1 MDVFAHIEQETV
13 RQYADK
19 VLASSYFRNSPR
31 QRRFLDYLVSHSLND
46 DTEHLKGYT
55 IAVEVFDKEVDF
67 DPSMDS
73 IVRVEATRVR
83 NKLRE
88 YYDNEGASDE
98 VRIHFR
104 KGSYKLDFS
113 IQAPSGEL
121 NDGESSHYPEVVT
134 SKPSL
139 VVLPFVSISA
149 DSSRDY
155 FADGITC
162 SLISL
167 LSRLSGL
174 FIISRQSSFA
184 YKDTVKTSTEIARE
198 LGVQFLLEGSIQH
211 AGDRVRVAANLV
223 TAKDSTH
230 LWSERYDRDLTDI
243 FTLQDELTQQIA
255 NALQVQLTSEEDK
268 IFGLKA
274 TGSIE
279 AHDTLLRGMA
289 TYLNYSPQTTKDAI
303 ELFYK
308 VLELDAGYVA
318 ANAWLARALSFMW
331 AMNWDRSASVLE
343 DAFYY
348 AEQALKLEPD
358 SPYANAI
365 MGWILMWRQEAQA
378 SIFYCKKAV
387 SLDPNNAEAMLFLS
401 MTLSSANQGE
411 EALVYIQEVI
421 RRTPTPVTFHEYAL
435 GNCYYT
441 LKEYKKALAA
451 YDRGIQLNANFLPNH
466 YGQIC
471 AYVHLDRYQDIAEK
485 LETNS
490 QLAQLVIHLA
500 RHPIWNS
507 PELMKDAEVIRQQVF
522 DKKSWRLSAK

>member
-1 MDVFAHIEQETV
+1 MDIFAKINQEKI
-13 RQYADK
+13 RQCVEK
-19 VLASSYFRNSPR
+19 VLTSPYFSNSPR
-31 QRRFLDYLVSHSLND
+31 QQRFLDYLISHSLND
-46 DTEHLKGYT
+46 ATEHLKGYT
-55 IAVEVFDKEVDF
+55 IAVEVFDRDVSF
-67 DPSMDS
+67 DPSVDS
-73 IVRVEATRVR
+73 IVRVEATRIR

-113 IQAPSGEL
+113 ISAHSAEL
-121 NDGESSHYPEVVT
+121 NQADSSHYPELVT

-149 DSSRDY
+149 DNSKDY

-174 FIISRQSSFA
+174 FIISRQSAFA
-184 YKDTVKTSTEIARE
+184 YKDTVKTSTEIAAE

-211 AGDRVRVAANLV
+211 VGNRVRIAANLV
-223 TAKDSTH
+223 AAADSTH
-230 LWSERYDRDLTDI
+230 IWSERYDRDLTDI

-274 TGSIE
+274 TNSIE
-279 AHDTLLRGMA
+279 AHDILLRGMA

-308 VLELDAGYVA
+308 VLEIDAEYVA

-331 AMNWDRSASVLE
+331 AMNWDRSSSVLE
-343 DAFYY
+343 DAHFY
-348 AEQALKLEPD
+348 AQEAINLEPD

-365 MGWILMWRQEAQA
+365 MGWILMWREEAEA

-387 SLDPNNAEAMLFLS
+387 SLDPNNAEALLFLS
-401 MTLSSANQGE
+401 MTLSSANYGE
-411 EALVYIQEVI
+411 EALVYIEEVM
-421 RRTPTPVTFHEYAL
+421 RRTPTSVTFHEYAL
-435 GNCYYT
+435 GNCYYA
-441 LKEYKKALAA
+441 LHDYEKALAA
-451 YDRGIQLNANFLPNH
+451 YERGIKLNANFLPNH

-471 AYVHLDRYQDIAEK
+471 TFVHLARYQEIKEK
-485 LETNS
+485 LETYPE
-490 QLAQLVIHLA
+490 LAELVIHLA
-500 RHPIWNS
+500 ENPIWNS
-507 PELMKDAEVIRQQVF
+507 RELLSDAEEIRKQVF
-522 DKKSWRLSAK
+522 ARK

>member
-1 MDVFAHIEQETV
+1 MDVLAHIDQDKA

-19 VLASSYFRNSPR
+19 ILSSPFFCNSPR
-31 QRRFLDYLVSHSLND
+31 QQRFLDYLVTYSLNNE
-46 DTEHLKGYT
+46 TEHLKGYT
-55 IAVEVFDKEVDF
+55 IALEVFDKDVDF
-67 DPSMDS
+67 DPSVDS
-73 IVRVEATRVR
+73 IVRVEATRIR

-88 YYDNEGASDE
+88 YYDSEGAADE
-98 VRIHFR
+98 IRIHFR
-104 KGSYKLDFS
+104 KGSYKLDFTVS
-113 IQAPSGEL
+113 AQSDEDDNVEHSP
-121 NDGESSHYPEVVT
+121 YPEVVT

-149 DSSRDY
+149 DNSRDY

-211 AGDRVRVAANLV
+211 AGDRVRIAANLV

-230 LWSERYDRDLTDI
+230 IWSERYDRDLTDI

-255 NALQVQLTSEEDK
+255 NALQVQLTKQEDK

-274 TGSIE
+274 TNSIE
-279 AHDTLLRGMA
+279 AHDTLLRGMS
-289 TYLNYSPQTTKDAI
+289 TYLNYSPQTTKDSI

-308 VLELDAGYVA
+308 VLELDADYVA

-343 DAFYY
+343 DAYHY
-348 AEQALKLEPD
+348 AQRALELDSD

-365 MGWILMWRQEAQA
+365 MGWILMWREEAET

-387 SLDPNNAEAMLFLS
+387 ALDPNNAEALLFLS
-401 MTLSSANQGE
+401 MTLSSANYGS
-411 EALVYIQEVI
+411 EALIYIQEVI
-421 RRTPTPVTFHEYAL
+421 RRTPTSVTFHEYAL
-435 GNCYYT
+435 GNCFYA
-441 LKEYKKALAA
+441 LKDYKKALAA
-451 YDRGIQLNANFLPNH
+451 YERGIKLNANFLPNH

-471 AYVHLDRYQDIAEK
+471 AFAHLGMLEQITEK
-485 LETNS
+485 LQTYQ
-490 QLAQLVIHLA
+490 QLADLVAHLA
-500 RHPIWNS
+500 EHPIWNS
-507 PELMKDAEVIRQQVF
+507 PELKKDAEAIRKQVF
-522 DKKSWRLSAK
+522 ARE

>member
-1 MDVFAHIEQETV
+1 MDVFAEIDQEKV

-19 VLASSYFRNSPR
+19 VLASPYFCNSTR
-31 QRRFLDYLVSHSLND
+31 QQRFLDYLVSHSLND
-46 DTEHLKGYT
+46 ETEHLKGYT
-55 IAVEVFDKEVDF
+55 IAVEVFDKQVDF
-67 DPSMDS
+67 DPSVDS
-73 IVRVEATRVR
+73 IVRVEATRIR

-88 YYDNEGASDE
+88 YYDSEGASDE

-113 IQAPSGEL
+113 ISAQSDEL
-121 NDGESSHYPEVVT
+121 IDGDKRAHPEVVT
-134 SKPSL
+134 SKPSV
-139 VVLPFVSISA
+139 VVLPFVSISP

-155 FADGITC
+155 FADGITD

-184 YKDTVKTSTEIARE
+184 YKDTVKTSTEIATE

-211 AGDRVRVAANLV
+211 AGDRIRIAANLV
-223 TAKDSTH
+223 AASDSTH
-230 LWSERYDRDLTDI
+230 IWSERYDRDLTDI

-274 TGSIE
+274 TNSIE
-279 AHDTLLRGMA
+279 AHDTLLRGIA

-308 VLELDAGYVA
+308 VVELDAEYVA

-331 AMNWDRSASVLE
+331 AMNWDRSPSVLE
-343 DAFYY
+343 DAYFY
-348 AEQALKLEPD
+348 AQQALELEPD

-365 MGWILMWRQEAQA
+365 LGWILMWREQAEA

-387 SLDPNNAEAMLFLS
+387 SLDPNNAEALLFLS
-401 MTLSSANQGE
+401 MTLSSANYGE
-411 EALVYIQEVI
+411 EALVYIEEVM
-421 RRTPTPVTFHEYAL
+421 RRTPTSVTFHEYAL
-435 GNCYYT
+435 GNCYYA

-471 AYVHLDRYQDIAEK
+471 AFVHLGMYQEITDK
-485 LETNS
+485 LAAHE
-490 QLAQLVIHLA
+490 QLADLVIHLA
-500 RHPIWNS
+500 EHPIWNS
-507 PELMKDAEVIRQQVF
+507 PELTDDAEDIRKQVF
-522 DKKSWRLSAK
+522 IKK

>member
-1 MDVFAHIEQETV
+1 MDVFADIDQERV

-19 VLASSYFRNSPR
+19 VLASPYFCNSPR
-31 QRRFLDYLVSHSLND
+31 QQRFLDYLVSHSLND
-46 DTEHLKGYT
+46 ETEHLKGYT

-73 IVRVEATRVR
+73 IVRVEATRIR

-88 YYDNEGASDE
+88 YYDTEGASDE

-104 KGSYKLDFS
+104 KGSYKLDFTIS
-113 IQAPSGEL
+113 AQSDEL
-121 NDGESSHYPEVVT
+121 NDIGSRYPELVT

-184 YKDTVKTSTEIARE
+184 YKDTVKTSTEIAKE

-211 AGDRVRVAANLV
+211 AGDRVRIAANLV
-223 TAKDSTH
+223 TATDSTH

-274 TGSIE
+274 TNSIE
-279 AHDTLLRGMA
+279 AHDTLLRGMS

-308 VLELDAGYVA
+308 VLELDADYVA

-331 AMNWDRSASVLE
+331 AMNWDRSPSVLE
-343 DAFYY
+343 TAYDY
-348 AEQALKLEPD
+348 AQKALKLEPD
-358 SPYANAI
+358 SPYANSI
-365 MGWILMWRQEAQA
+365 MGWILMWREQAEA

-401 MTLSSANQGE
+401 MTLSSANYGE
-411 EALVYIQEVI
+411 EALIYIEEVM

-435 GNCYYT
+435 GNCYYA
-441 LKEYKKALAA
+441 LKDYKKALAA
-451 YDRGIQLNANFLPNH
+451 YERGIRLNANFLPNH

-471 AYVHLDRYQDIAEK
+471 AYAHLDRHREIAEK
-485 LETNS
+485 LETYT
-490 QLAQLVIHLA
+490 QLADLVTHLA
-500 RHPIWNS
+500 EHPIWNS
-507 PELMKDAEVIRQQVF
+507 PELMRDAEEIRKQVF
-522 DKKSWRLSAK
+522 VRK

>member
-1 MDVFAHIEQETV
+1 MDVFAHIAREKV
-13 RQYADK
+13 RHYADK
-19 VLASSYFRNSPR
+19 VLASPYFCNSPR
-31 QRRFLDYLVSHSLND
+31 QQRFLDYLISHSLND
-46 DTEHLKGYT
+46 ETGQLKGYT
-55 IAVEVFDKEVDF
+55 IGIEVFDKEIDF
-67 DPSMDS
+67 DPSVDS
-73 IVRVEATRVR
+73 IVRVEATRIR

-113 IQAPSGEL
+113 ISAQSDEANEVDKIS
-121 NDGESSHYPEVVT
+121 YPELVT
-134 SKPSL
+134 NKPSV

-149 DSSRDY
+149 DDSRDY
-155 FADGITC
+155 FADGITD

-184 YKDTVKTSTEIARE
+184 YKDTVKTSKEIATE
-198 LGVQFLLEGSIQH
+198 LGVQFLLEGSVQH
-211 AGDRVRVAANLV
+211 AGDRVRIAANLV
-223 TAKDSTH
+223 SAKDNTH
-230 LWSERYDRDLTDI
+230 IWSERYERDLIDI

-274 TGSIE
+274 TNSME
-279 AHDTLLRGMA
+279 AHDTLLRGIA

-308 VLELDAGYVA
+308 VLELDADYVA

-331 AMNWDRSASVLE
+331 AMNWDRSPSVL
-343 DAFYY
+343 DSAHFY
-348 AEQALKLEPD
+348 AQHALKLEPD
-358 SPYANAI
+358 SPYANSM
-365 MGWILMWRQEAQA
+365 MGWILMWQEQAEA

-411 EALVYIQEVI
+411 EALVYIEKVM
-421 RRTPTPVTFHEYAL
+421 RLTPTSVTFHEYAL
-435 GNCYYT
+435 GNCYYA
-441 LKEYKKALAA
+441 LKDYKKALVA
-451 YDRGIQLNANFLPNH
+451 YERGIKLNANFLPNH

-471 AYVHLDRYQDIAEK
+471 ACVHLGMQQEVVEK
-485 LETNS
+485 LETYT
-490 QLAQLVIHLA
+490 QLANLVTHLA
-500 RHPIWNS
+500 EHPIWNS
-507 PELMKDAEVIRQQVF
+507 PELMKDAEDIRKQVF
-522 DKKSWRLSAK
+522 VKK